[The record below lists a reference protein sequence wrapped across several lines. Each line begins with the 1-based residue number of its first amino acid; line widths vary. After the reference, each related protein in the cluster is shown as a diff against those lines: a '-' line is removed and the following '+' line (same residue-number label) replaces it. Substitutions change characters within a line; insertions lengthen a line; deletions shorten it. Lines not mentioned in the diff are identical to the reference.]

1 MASIFYAKII
11 FCVHIMKLF
20 AADGLEMATGGQRVE
35 ELPKNEKYFH
45 SDCSVRR
52 AQVNCDKFFTFRK
65 TSIRRLL
72 FDNFREN
79 DIIHW
84 YNIIR
89 RQNFREAIMIK
100 TLLKSLREYKKPSI
114 IVPMLMAGEAL
125 MEILIPFLM
134 TFIVGELQ
142 DVAEG
147 VKSSV
152 DIGNIA
158 IFAVLMIVCAVL
170 ALYFGTL
177 GGKLAAQ
184 ASCGLAHNLREDMY
198 NNLQTYSFANIDN
211 YSTSSLIT
219 RITTDVTNVQ
229 NAYQMCIRMLVRAPV
244 LFIASIIMTVLI
256 EPIMAVIF
264 AGAAIALGIVVSI
277 CMFRVAP
284 YFRMM
289 FKKYDTLNSVV
300 QEDLTAIRVV
310 KSYVREDREISKMK
324 KASGEVYTYSVKAER
339 ILTIMMPSVML
350 VMFIVNIIIL
360 TVGSN
365 MYIGNFAGNIE
376 PKEIQ
381 TLIQYSAQ
389 ILTGVMMVAMCL
401 NFISLSKGSADRIC
415 EVLNERTTLPKPQD
429 PVCEVKDGTVDF
441 DNVSFCYSQKKDVTV
456 LEKINLHIK
465 SGETVGI
472 IGATGSGK
480 TSLVSLIPR
489 LYDVAEG
496 CVKVGGIDVR
506 NYNLDTLRS
515 KVAMVLQKNV
525 LFSGTIAENLR
536 WGDENAT
543 DEEIQFAAQQAC
555 ADEFIRNLPGGY
567 EYDLGQGGVNVSGG
581 QKQRLCIARALLKK
595 PKVIIFDDS
604 TSAVDTKT
612 DAMIREALR
621 KHAPETTKII
631 IAQRIASVQEADKII
646 VLDEGK
652 IDGIG
657 THEELLRSNEIY
669 REVYE
674 SQMQGGDDNA

>member
-1 MASIFYAKII
+1 
-11 FCVHIMKLF
+11 
-20 AADGLEMATGGQRVE
+20 
-35 ELPKNEKYFH
+35 
-45 SDCSVRR
+45 
-52 AQVNCDKFFTFRK
+52 
-65 TSIRRLL
+65 
-72 FDNFREN
+72 
-79 DIIHW
+79 
-84 YNIIR
+84 
-89 RQNFREAIMIK
+89 MIK

-114 IVPMLMAGEAL
+114 IVPILMAVEAL

-142 DVAEG
+142 DVSTGDKAQ
-147 VKSSV
+147 
-152 DIGNIA
+152 ININT
-158 IFAVLMIVCAVL
+158 IVICAVLMIVSALL
-170 ALYFGTL
+170 ALYCGAL
-177 GGKLAAQ
+177 GGKLAAK
-184 ASCGLAHNLREDMY
+184 ASCGFAHNLREDMY
-198 NNLQTYSFANIDN
+198 NNLQSFSFANIDN

-229 NAYQMCIRMLVRAPV
+229 NAYQMSIRMLVRAPV
-244 LFIASIIMTVLI
+244 LFIASIIMTLVI
-256 EPIMAVIF
+256 EPIMALIF
-264 AGAAIALGIVVSI
+264 AGAAIVLGIVVAFS
-277 CMFRVAP
+277 MFRVVP
-284 YFRMM
+284 YFRTM
-289 FKKYDTLNSVV
+289 FKKYDSLNAVV

-310 KSYVREDREISKMK
+310 KSYVREDREISKME
-324 KASGEVYTYSVKAER
+324 KASGDVYTYSVKAER
-339 ILTIMMPSVML
+339 ILAIMMPTVML
-350 VMFIVNIIIL
+350 VMFIVNIVIL

-365 MYIGNFAGNIE
+365 MYVGNFAGSIE

-415 EVLNERTTLPKPQD
+415 EVLNERTTLPKPEE
-429 PVCEVKDGTVDF
+429 PVFEVPDGTVDF
-441 DNVSFCYSQKKDVTV
+441 ENVSFCYSQKKDVTV
-456 LEKINLHIK
+456 LENINLHIK

-489 LYDVAEG
+489 LYDVAG
-496 CVKVGGIDVR
+496 GSVKVGGIDVR
-506 NYNLDTLRS
+506 RYNLDTLRS

-525 LFSGTIAENLR
+525 LFSGSIRENLK

-543 DEEIQFAAQQAC
+543 DEEIKFAAKQAC
-555 ADEFIRNLPGGY
+555 ADEFIQNLPGGY
-567 EYDLGQGGVNVSGG
+567 DYDLGQGGVNVSGG

-612 DAMIREALR
+612 DAMIRSALR
-621 KHAPETTKII
+621 QHAPETTKII
-631 IAQRIASVQEADKII
+631 IAQRIASVQDADKII
-646 VLDEGK
+646 VLDEGR

-657 THEELLRSNEIY
+657 THEELLKTNEIY

-674 SQMQGGDDNA
+674 SQMQGGDDNG